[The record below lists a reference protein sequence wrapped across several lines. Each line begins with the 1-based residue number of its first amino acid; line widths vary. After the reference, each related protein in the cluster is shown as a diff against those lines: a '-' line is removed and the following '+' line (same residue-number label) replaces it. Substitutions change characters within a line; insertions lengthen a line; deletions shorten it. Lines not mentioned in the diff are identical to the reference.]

1 MSKYVRLELKTRVL
15 NAIILYSLN
24 TWVTLPQLSSFTTG
38 SRRFTL
44 MLITTCVSSPQSDAF
59 MGNNNKQWWRAGEGA
74 VGRGKAVIS
83 SVAVELV
90 QYWSST
96 KQISDWWKKWAD
108 RDFFFFFNQVHD
120 VRKENEWQES
130 AVPRAYRRQSP
141 LWNKK
146 EKVIFFFTQQ
156 ILKWLIIFDIVFRLL
171 FF

>member
-24 TWVTLPQLSSFTTG
+24 TWVTLPRLSSFTTG

-59 MGNNNKQWWRAGEGA
+59 MGNNNKQWWRVGEGA

-90 QYWSST
+90 LYWSST
-96 KQISDWWKKWAD
+96 EQISDWWKKWAD
-108 RDFFFFFNQVHD
+108 RDFLFFLTKSMMLGKRMSDRRVPYLVHIVGKVPCETKKKKWFFFLHS
-120 VRKENEWQES
+120 KSSNEW
-130 AVPRAYRRQSP
+130 
-141 LWNKK
+141 
-146 EKVIFFFTQQ
+146 
-156 ILKWLIIFDIVFRLL
+156 
-171 FF
+171 